1 MNYSHKYSKIRSALS
16 GVGKTYAMLM
26 AARQAQS
33 QGLNVLVG
41 IAETHGRSE
50 TDALLEGLSIFPLK
64 TVHYHGQSLKE
75 FDLDRAL
82 VLRHTAER
90 VDADM
95 RHHRKQA
102 RIAPIWNPHAAPQRS
117 NKIFLMPYA

>member
-50 TDALLEGLSIFPLK
+50 TDALLEGLPIFP
-64 TVHYHGQSLKE
+64 
-75 FDLDRAL
+75 
-82 VLRHTAER
+82 
-90 VDADM
+90 
-95 RHHRKQA
+95 
-102 RIAPIWNPHAAPQRS
+102 
-117 NKIFLMPYA
+117 